1 MEPPPP
7 LPAPTIVA
15 GTQAKQTGDDGSN
28 SSDSSAPTPGAG
40 AGSTAAVSPQLD
52 KAQQSELDAAKDGST
67 SLPPPPPKTAGG
79 LNGGGLKAVASGGY
93 KPPSWGLTEAPSASG
108 LSLTVLK
115 GGVEVG
121 SISLDNRT
129 HVLLGRQ
136 QGVVDVLLEHPSISR
151 KHAILQHGQK
161 GALFLFDNGS
171 THGCSVNKKK
181 IPPKEFHRLH
191 VGDVIKFGESTRL
204 YALEGPEELRP
215 AEYES
220 DNLRN
225 LRLDAGRKQLAAK
238 LAKIKAGAAGEGAEN
253 GGGDSGEYGIS
264 WGFDE
269 DAVAEEEDEEGD
281 GAEGDDEE
289 VELPDYLKTEA
300 QKRRRRDTK
309 VGLTED
315 NVHKRDAKLFEKLQ
329 LKLTKIEE
337 IEETIRSKNKAR
349 ERGKEGGEGGA
360 GGEEGGGKA
369 GRNTEGGE
377 EDDDYYDR
385 QDTTVAVVTAPV
397 VPASSGTSKS
407 KADLAS
413 KKAEIK
419 ARRFGARDKT
429 KKLSAV
435 TPQADDTRATER
447 KRGVGP
453 GENEAAA
460 QSLEAL
466 TRRGEAVVEDLERTQ
481 AGLVELEAEEA
492 GEAAL
497 AEDGGVAADPLD
509 MFMTENRRKERQQ
522 AILRLTAKRESLREE
537 QERLKVMVEA
547 ARPSMPSLKKSPA
560 PAAATGSVA
569 DTEAKE
575 SVQATKEGTV
585 PGTATGGSGSSS
597 SDQAA
602 EPDVRNDALAAAADR
617 EHMPGGGCE
626 GATPGSA
633 GSRSREKDG
642 DEEEKAAPSTA
653 LPAPEAGTSVT
664 STSSTRGS
672 MPSPGA
678 PPRRSNAITE
688 ARKSP
693 AGTAAST
700 GAREGGVEKGQ
711 RETRHPG
718 GNEGK
723 EASGTEGT
731 KKRGTPV
738 GISMLPPPPSK
749 RQQRREEENSKAGLA
764 GENDEGPVEP
774 KAKRTVKGPAMPPP
788 LGKPSKGKGGG
799 GVSVPTAVAR
809 AGDAPRGTGKV
820 KVAGKEALEGGD
832 VDWVPPKDALE
843 KMAALNRKF
852 GY

>member
-1 MEPPPP
+1 IEPSPPV
-7 LPAPTIVA
+7 PAPITATGMRA
-15 GTQAKQTGDDGSN
+15 GETGDDGN
-28 SSDSSAPTPGAG
+28 SSAAT
-40 AGSTAAVSPQLD
+40 AGSSAAVSPPLD
-52 KAQQSELDAAKDGST
+52 KAQQSALDSAKDGSA

-93 KPPSWGLTEAPSASG
+93 KPPSWGLTEAPGASG

-129 HVLLGRQ
+129 HVLLGEQ

-151 KHAILQHGQK
+151 KHAILQHGQN

-238 LAKIKAGAAGEGAEN
+238 LAKIKAGAAGDGGGK

-269 DAVAEEEDEEGD
+269 DAVAEEEDEDGD
-281 GAEGDDEE
+281 GAEGDEDE

-309 VGLTED
+309 SGLTED

-360 GGEEGGGKA
+360 GGEEGGRKA
-369 GRNTEGGE
+369 GRGTEDG

-385 QDTTVAVVTAPV
+385 QDMAVAVAVFWHSRVLMKTAPV
-397 VPASSGTSKS
+397 VPTLSGTSKS
-407 KADLAS
+407 DLAS

-419 ARRFGARDKT
+419 ARRFGARDTT

-435 TPQADDTRATER
+435 TPPADNTTAAER
-447 KRGVGP
+447 KQ
-453 GENEAAA
+453 NEAAA

-481 AGLVELEAEEA
+481 AGLAELEAEEA
-492 GEAAL
+492 GEVAL

-522 AILRLTAKRESLREE
+522 AIVRLTAKRKSLREE
-537 QERLKVMVEA
+537 QARLKVMVEA

-560 PAAATGSVA
+560 PAAATAAVA
-569 DTEAKE
+569 AAKE
-575 SVQATKEGTV
+575 ETV
-585 PGTATGGSGSSS
+585 PVPETATGGSGSSS

-602 EPDVRNDALAAAADR
+602 EPDDRKDTRAAAVDR
-617 EHMPGGGCE
+617 EHMPGGGRNVD
-626 GATPGSA
+626 AMPGSA
-633 GSRSREKDG
+633 GSGSQENDS
-642 DEEEKAAPSTA
+642 DEEKKTPPSTA
-653 LPAPEAGTSVT
+653 VPARETGSI
-664 STSSTRGS
+664 RGS
-672 MPSPGA
+672 MPSPLA
-678 PPRRSNAITE
+678 PPCRSNAIAE

-693 AGTAAST
+693 GGTVASAGT
-700 GAREGGVEKGQ
+700 RERGVEKGQ
-711 RETRHPG
+711 AETRHPAVK
-718 GNEGK
+718 EGK
-723 EASGTEGT
+723 EASGT
-731 KKRGTPV
+731 KKRGRGTPV
-738 GISMLPPPPSK
+738 GTSMLPPPPSK
-749 RQQRREEENSKAGLA
+749 RQQRREENSKADLA

-788 LGKPSKGKGGG
+788 LGKPSKVGG
-799 GVSVPTAVAR
+799 GVSVPTPVAR
-809 AGDAPRGTGKV
+809 AGDVPQGTG

>member
-7 LPAPTIVA
+7 VPAPIIVA
-15 GTQAKQTGDDGSN
+15 GTRAKETGVDGN
-28 SSDSSAPTPGAG
+28 SSAAT
-40 AGSTAAVSPQLD
+40 AGSTAAVSPPLD
-52 KAQQSELDAAKDGST
+52 KAQQSALDPAKDGSA
-67 SLPPPPPKTAGG
+67 SLPPPPPKTAGS
-79 LNGGGLKAVASGGY
+79 LNGDGVKAVASGGY
-93 KPPSWGLTEAPSASG
+93 KPPSWGLTEAPGASG

-151 KHAILQHGQK
+151 KHAILQHGQN

-238 LAKIKAGAAGEGAEN
+238 LAKIKAGGAGEGGGK

-269 DAVAEEEDEEGD
+269 DAVAEEEDEDGD
-281 GAEGDDEE
+281 GAERDEDE

-309 VGLTED
+309 IGLTED

-349 ERGKEGGEGGA
+349 ERGKEGGEGGS
-360 GGEEGGGKA
+360 GGEEGGRKA
-369 GRNTEGGE
+369 GRGTEDGE

-385 QDTTVAVVTAPV
+385 TAPV
-397 VPASSGTSKS
+397 VPTSSGTSKS
-407 KADLAS
+407 DLAS

-435 TPQADDTRATER
+435 TPPADDTAAAER

-453 GENEAAA
+453 GQNEAAA

-481 AGLVELEAEEA
+481 AGLAELEAEEA

-522 AILRLTAKRESLREE
+522 AIVRLTAKREALREE
-537 QERLKVMVEA
+537 QALLKVMVEA
-547 ARPSMPSLKKSPA
+547 ARPSMPTLKKSPA
-560 PAAATGSVA
+560 PAAATASVA
-569 DTEAKE
+569 
-575 SVQATKEGTV
+575 ATKEETV
-585 PGTATGGSGSSS
+585 PVPETTTRGSGSSS

-602 EPDVRNDALAAAADR
+602 EPDDRKDTRAAAVDR
-617 EHMPGGGCE
+617 EHMPGGGGYGE
-626 GATPGSA
+626 AMPGST
-633 GSRSREKDG
+633 GSGSHEKYG
-642 DEEEKAAPSTA
+642 DEVEKTAPSRA
-653 LPAPEAGTSVT
+653 VLAPEAA
-664 STSSTRGS
+664 STLGS
-672 MPSPGA
+672 MPSPVA
-678 PPRRSNAITE
+678 PPCRSNAIPE

-693 AGTAAST
+693 AGTVASAGT
-700 GAREGGVEKGQ
+700 RERGVEKGQ
-711 RETRHPG
+711 AETRHPG
-718 GNEGK
+718 VKEGK
-723 EASGTEGT
+723 EASGT

-738 GISMLPPPPSK
+738 GTSMLPPPPSK
-749 RQQRREEENSKAGLA
+749 RQQRRAENSKAGLA
-764 GENDEGPVEP
+764 GENDDDPVEP

-788 LGKPSKGKGGG
+788 LGKPSKVGG

-809 AGDAPRGTGKV
+809 VGE